1 MKEAMGWVR
10 DIVIAIIIAAIIL
23 FFFKPIIIQ
32 QESMQPTF
40 YSNDYVVVSKQS
52 YSIFGDIERGDV
64 IVFRS
69 SLLDE
74 NGDQKSLI
82 KRVIGLPGDTIE
94 IKNGYVILNGVTI
107 QEDYLAEQGVSGEME
122 QITVDEGKIFVM
134 GDNRAV
140 SQDSRSPEV
149 GQVDQDTVIGKVVL
163 RIFPI
168 DSIRFFG

>member
-122 QITVDEGKIFVM
+122 QITVDEDKIFVM

-163 RIFPI
+163 RIFPL

>member
-82 KRVIGLPGDTIE
+82 KRVIGLSGDTIE

-163 RIFPI
+163 RIFPL

>member
-40 YSNDYVVVSKQS
+40 YSDDYVVVSKQS

-163 RIFPI
+163 RIFPL

>member
-149 GQVDQDTVIGKVVL
+149 GQVDQDAVIGKVVL
-163 RIFPI
+163 RIFPL

>member
-122 QITVDEGKIFVM
+122 QITVDEGKVFVM

-149 GQVDQDTVIGKVVL
+149 GQVDPDTVIGKVVL
-163 RIFPI
+163 RIFPL

>member
-1 MKEAMGWVR
+1 
-10 DIVIAIIIAAIIL
+10 
-23 FFFKPIIIQ
+23 
-32 QESMQPTF
+32 MQPTF

-163 RIFPI
+163 RIFPL
-168 DSIRFFG
+168 DSIRFFGLTQAG

>member
-74 NGDQKSLI
+74 NGNQKSLI

-163 RIFPI
+163 RIFPL

>member
-23 FFFKPIIIQ
+23 FFFYLIIIQ

-163 RIFPI
+163 RIFPL

>member
-163 RIFPI
+163 RIFPL
-168 DSIRFFG
+168 DSIRFCG

>member
-52 YSIFGDIERGDV
+52 YSIVGDIERGDV

-163 RIFPI
+163 RIFPL

>member
-1 MKEAMGWVR
+1 MGKGHR
-10 DIVIAIIIAAIIL
+10 DSDNNRCYHT

-82 KRVIGLPGDTIE
+82 KRVIGIARRYDRDKERICDIKQGDHSGGLP
-94 IKNGYVILNGVTI
+94 LP
-107 QEDYLAEQGVSGEME
+107 
-122 QITVDEGKIFVM
+122 
-134 GDNRAV
+134 NREYPV
-140 SQDSRSPEV
+140 KWSR
-149 GQVDQDTVIGKVVL
+149 
-163 RIFPI
+163 
-168 DSIRFFG
+168 

>member
-149 GQVDQDTVIGKVVL
+149 GQVDHDTVIGKVVL
-163 RIFPI
+163 RIFPL

>member
-140 SQDSRSPEV
+140 SQDSRSP
-149 GQVDQDTVIGKVVL
+149 VVL
-163 RIFPI
+163 RIFPL

>member
-163 RIFPI
+163 RIFPL
-168 DSIRFFG
+168 DNIRFFG

>member
-1 MKEAMGWVR
+1 
-10 DIVIAIIIAAIIL
+10 
-23 FFFKPIIIQ
+23 
-32 QESMQPTF
+32 MQPTF

-94 IKNGYVILNGVTI
+94 IKNGYVILNGVTN

-163 RIFPI
+163 RIFPL

>member
-40 YSNDYVVVSKQS
+40 YSNDYVVVSTQS

-82 KRVIGLPGDTIE
+82 KRIIGLPGDTIE

-163 RIFPI
+163 RIFPL

>member
-163 RIFPI
+163 RIFPLY
-168 DSIRFFG
+168 SIRFFG

>member
-74 NGDQKSLI
+74 NGDQKSLK

-163 RIFPI
+163 RIFPL

>member
-74 NGDQKSLI
+74 NGDHKSLI

-94 IKNGYVILNGVTI
+94 IKNGYVILNGVT
-107 QEDYLAEQGVSGEME
+107 S
-122 QITVDEGKIFVM
+122 
-134 GDNRAV
+134 
-140 SQDSRSPEV
+140 
-149 GQVDQDTVIGKVVL
+149 
-163 RIFPI
+163 
-168 DSIRFFG
+168 